1 MRVIVFGATGKT
13 GQLVL
18 RSAIAAGH
26 QVTAFGRSV
35 DRLDIDDPALTVFKG
50 DALDDDAVASSVAG
64 HDAAIVCL
72 GSTGLRDKTTLS
84 AGTQTVVDSL
94 VMHGI
99 DRLVVMSAAG
109 VGDSWKQIPWSSRL
123 LFRSLL
129 RNLFAD
135 HHAQE
140 AIVERSPLNWTVIRP
155 GVLKDNPGTGNYTA
169 TNTGRIT
176 RIRRA
181 DVADCLVDQLSDT
194 AHVRTAISVTN

>member
-155 GVLKDNPGTGNYTA
+155 GVLKDNPGTGNYSA

-181 DVADCLVDQLSDT
+181 DVADCLVAQLSDT